1 MYYFFIRPV
10 RFLLLFLLLFGTC
23 AGIFAQGDQN
33 KPGNKPGYY
42 QKQMLQLQQSIQHY
56 FYDSASGYYRESIYP
71 EENKN
76 PASYLWP
83 LCALLQANNE
93 IDKVIP
99 SSQRLFDSTF
109 SLIRKYYDTSAPAP
123 GYASYIPALGGGD
136 RFYDDNQWIG
146 IALMDAYQR
155 TGKAAYIK
163 DSKEIYRF
171 MMTAFDT
178 ATGGG
183 LYWQEGKLN
192 SKNTCSNG
200 PGIILALQ
208 LYKATGNKKY
218 QDTALLL
225 YNWANSYLQ
234 APSGLYYDNI
244 SATTYKV
251 DEKKYSYNTGT
262 MMQSGLWL
270 YELTNDPQY
279 LEAVIAV
286 ADSSM
291 HYFLGSAKFR
301 DSYWFNAVLLR
312 AYQHLLL
319 HVKDLKYIR
328 AFKKCTDYALL
339 QKKNSQGLMENKKVV
354 DLVGQAG
361 MLEILAR
368 LAWLEKEYSL

>member
-1 MYYFFIRPV
+1 MYYFFIRTV
-10 RFLLLFLLLFGTC
+10 RFFLLFLLFFGTC
-23 AGIFAQGDQN
+23 AGIFAQDNQD
-33 KPGNKPGYY
+33 KPGSKPGFY

-56 FYDSASGYYRESIYP
+56 FYDSASGFYRESIYP

-99 SSQRLFDSTF
+99 ANQRLFDSTF
-109 SLIRKYYDTSAPAP
+109 SLIRRYYDTSAPAP
-123 GYASYIPALGGGD
+123 GYASYIPDLGGGD

-146 IALMDAYQR
+146 IALMDAYKR
-155 TGKAAYIK
+155 SGKAAYLK

-171 MMTAFDT
+171 MMTAYDT
-178 ATGGG
+178 AAGGG
-183 LYWQEGKLN
+183 LYWQEGKLS
-192 SKNTCSNG
+192 SKNTCANG

-208 LYKATGNKKY
+208 LYKATANKKY
-218 QDTALLL
+218 QDTALML
-225 YNWANSYLQ
+225 YNWVNRHLQ
-234 APSGLYYDNI
+234 APSGLYFDNI
-244 SATTYKV
+244 STTTGKV

-262 MMQSGLWL
+262 MMQSGLYL
-270 YELTNDPQY
+270 YEVTNDPRY
-279 LEAVIAV
+279 LNAVIAV
-286 ADSSM
+286 GDSAM
-291 HYFLGSAKFR
+291 HYFLDSGKFR
-301 DSYWFNAVLLR
+301 DGYWFNAVLLR

-328 AFKKCTDYALL
+328 AFKKCTDHALL
-339 QKKNSQGLMENKKVV
+339 QNKNSGELMENKKVI

>member
-1 MYYFFIRPV
+1 M
-10 RFLLLFLLLFGTC
+10 LLFLLLFGTC
-23 AGIFAQGDQN
+23 AGIFAQDNQN

-42 QKQMLQLQQSIQHY
+42 QKQMLQLQQSIRHY

-83 LCALLQANNE
+83 LCALLQAYNE

-99 SSQRLFDSTF
+99 ASQHLFDSTF

-123 GYASYIPALGGGD
+123 GYASYIPVLGGGD

-146 IALMDAYQR
+146 IALMDAYKR

-225 YNWANSYLQ
+225 YNWVNSHLQ

-291 HYFLGSAKFR
+291 HYFLDSAKFR
-301 DSYWFNAVLLR
+301 DGYWFNAVLLR

-368 LAWLEKEYSL
+368 LAWLEKKYSL